1 MTKIIKVSIFAVLG
15 FTLTVVQA
23 NQMQKYEV
31 KSAKIEYELKSSG
44 DIMGMVTVKSIG
56 KKRVIFDDYGVKSL
70 EEKSEVKKE
79 MAFAKSCFGSADTLK
94 EANICVDKGNRMFD
108 DDMEHFR
115 DWTQVDKNEMLQD
128 MAQFEKMLPCVEAAQ
143 TMDAIQKCIPRGMR

>member
-44 DIMGMVTVKSIG
+44 DIMGMVTVESIG
-56 KKRVIFDDYGVKSL
+56 KK
-70 EEKSEVKKE
+70 E
-79 MAFAKSCFGSADTLK
+79 
-94 EANICVDKGNRMFD
+94 
-108 DDMEHFR
+108 
-115 DWTQVDKNEMLQD
+115 
-128 MAQFEKMLPCVEAAQ
+128 
-143 TMDAIQKCIPRGMR
+143 